1 MDAGQ
6 NGSFGCC
13 QTGRCPVAHADGI
26 PTEFRMQMTITYTRN
41 VSMVKAVDAET
52 YTAPGCNYEYNAYA
66 NSTHPEQL
74 GTETWTV
81 NEDKEYLF
89 GVGHMHSGALNVSV
103 FLNDEFVCASYPIYG
118 KTPSKVGDEKGHLVE
133 VTFCLDDGTVGRHGG
148 YPDHPGGYR
157 NRSLAVKKGDKLRVD
172 GWYWVGKDDARIS
185 PMPAGPHLG
194 VMSYFYGLYAAT

>member
-1 MDAGQ
+1 
-6 NGSFGCC
+6 
-13 QTGRCPVAHADGI
+13 
-26 PTEFRMQMTITYTRN
+26 MQMTITYTRN

-81 NEDKEYLF
+81 NEDKEFLF

-103 FLNDEFVCASYPIYG
+103 FVNDEFVCASYPIYG

-133 VTFCLDDGTVGRHGG
+133 VTFCLDDGTEGRHGG

-172 GWYWVGKDDARIS
+172 GWYWVGQDDARIS